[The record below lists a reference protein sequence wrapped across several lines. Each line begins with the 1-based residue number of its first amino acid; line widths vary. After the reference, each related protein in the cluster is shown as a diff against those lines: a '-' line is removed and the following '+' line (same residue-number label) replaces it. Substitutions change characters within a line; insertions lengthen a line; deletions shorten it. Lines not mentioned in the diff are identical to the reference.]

1 MYMSKIK
8 TTHVGSLPRSKEL
21 SELLFKKD
29 KKELFDQSQL
39 DKIIEDNVNRI
50 VKKQID
56 IGIDVIS
63 DGEMSKISYATYVK
77 DRIQGFSGES
87 ERKAPKDLDDFPS
100 YKEKIARSGGTPT
113 YTRPCCTDEL
123 KIKDTKSLTKDIDNL
138 KKALKINNHDIAFMN
153 SASPGV
159 ISNFLPNKF
168 YKNDD
173 EYLNSLSKI
182 MKLEYEE
189 ITNNNLYLQ
198 IDCPDLALAR
208 HMTFKDVDE
217 KSFLFRAEKQVEFLN
232 EAVRDID
239 SSKLRMHICWGN
251 YEGPHTYDIALEKI
265 LPIAFKANIQTYL
278 IEASNPRHAHE
289 WKVFE
294 NIKVPNDKI
303 IVPGVIDSTS
313 NFVEHE
319 ELVKERIIKYS
330 KVIPKDQLMAGSD
343 CGFSTF
349 AGFGNVDENIVYKKF
364 ESLVAGATLA
374 SNAI

>member
-1 MYMSKIK
+1 MYKIK
-8 TTHVGSLPRSKEL
+8 TTHVGSLPRSKKL
-21 SELLFKKD
+21 SEILFKKD
-29 KKELFDQSQL
+29 KNELFDQVEL
-39 DKIIEDNVNRI
+39 DKIIEEDVNKI

-56 IGIDVIS
+56 IGIDIIS

-77 DRIQGFSGES
+77 DRLHGFSGES
-87 ERKAPKDLDDFPS
+87 ERRAPKDLDDFPS
-100 YKEKIARSGGTPT
+100 YKEKIAKSGGTPT
-113 YTRPCCTDEL
+113 YTRPCCTADL
-123 KIKDTKSLTKDIDNL
+123 KIKDTKSLTKDISNL
-138 KKALKINNHDIAFMN
+138 KSALKKNNHSQGFIN

-173 EYLNSLSKI
+173 KYLEALSKM
-182 MKLEYEE
+182 MKTEYDE
-189 ITNNNLYLQ
+189 ITKNDLLLQ

-208 HMTFKDVDE
+208 HMTFKNVSDE
-217 KSFLFRAEKQVEFLN
+217 EFLVRAEKQIECLN
-232 EAVRDID
+232 EAIKDID
-239 SSKLRMHICWGN
+239 ASKLRMHICWGN
-251 YEGPHTYDIALEKI
+251 YEGPHIHDIGLEKI
-265 LPIAFKANIQTYL
+265 LPIALKANIQTYL

-289 WKVFE
+289 WQVFE
-294 NIKVPNDKI
+294 NIKLPNDKV

-319 ELVKERIIKYS
+319 ELVKNRIIQYS
-330 KVIPKDQLMAGSD
+330 KVIDKNQLMAGSD

-364 ESLVAGATLA
+364 ESLVAGAELA